1 MNPKHLL
8 LLVFSLVLF
17 ACSKSS
23 NSSPAIGPIAAS
35 QVPSAVMS
43 AFNAKYPSASG
54 QIEWELED
62 GNTYKVKYYIGSQ
75 RWQARFTAAGGF
87 ISEQQ
92 I

>member
-1 MNPKHLL
+1 MTTKLFLL
-8 LLVFSLVLF
+8 LLFSLAIF
-17 ACSKSS
+17 ACSKSNNS
-23 NSSPAIGPIAAS
+23 NPAVGPISAS

-43 AFNAKYPSASG
+43 AFNAKYPNASG

-87 ISEQQ
+87 INEQQ

>member
-1 MNPKHLL
+1 MNAKLLL
-8 LLVFSLVLF
+8 LLVFSLAIF
-17 ACSKSS
+17 ACSKSNS
-23 NSSPAIGPIAAS
+23 NPAVGPISAS

-43 AFNAKYPSASG
+43 AFNAKYPAASG